1 MFKTI
6 MAANV
11 VEMSGVAN
19 YTLADIAKFSK
30 SKQFWV
36 RAKINNDNRSINDS
50 SSVKNVEHFMQILH
64 LKLVSPRKDKAAFAS
79 YISRVESS
87 MVDRFRSPK
96 GVFSEQKRLRQ
107 YSQNPRS
114 MIFHAD
120 IVKYQDLD
128 ESYRFYQERFSNTAN
143 FYFIFVSNIDFYK
156 WKCC

>member
-1 MFKTI
+1 

-64 LKLVSPRKDKAAFAS
+64 LKLVSPRRDKAAFAS

-87 MVDRFRSPK
+87 IVDRFNSPQ
-96 GVFSEQKRLRQ
+96 GVFSEQIRLRQ
-107 YSQNPRS
+107 FGQNRRS
-114 MIFHAD
+114 VKFDAD
-120 IVKYQDLD
+120 IIKDQDLD
-128 ESYRFYQERFSNTAN
+128 ESYRFYQQRFSNAAN
-143 FYFIFVSNIDFYK
+143 FNFIFVGNVDFYK
-156 WKCC
+156 WKRS